1 MKVNKTFVIDEELI
15 DNLKKCNAS
24 QLICD
29 LLNQHFRKKK
39 DPQALEKEIQILDDK
54 KENLLELKDKI
65 AKEREEMVEVMST
78 FPQEILDDFD
88 LFPTMSED
96 VLKLRYEEKY
106 LKKYSKLLWPD
117 VLDAFNRFRAGQ

>member
-1 MKVNKTFVIDEELI
+1 MKVNKTFAIDEELI

-29 LLNQHFRKKK
+29 LLNQHFRKNK